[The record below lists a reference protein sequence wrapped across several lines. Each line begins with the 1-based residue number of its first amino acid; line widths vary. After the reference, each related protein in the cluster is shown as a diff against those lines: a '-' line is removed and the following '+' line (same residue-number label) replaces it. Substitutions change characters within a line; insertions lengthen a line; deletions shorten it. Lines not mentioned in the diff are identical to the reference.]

1 VRTIKLFAVIGLA
14 VALVGVLAIAQAS
27 KTVNVTCDQSQNKI
41 KVDVNP
47 VQLSL
52 TAKETVRWIFSST
65 GGNSVGA
72 CKIPGELKPVEK
84 ELKGGESLSEKAP
97 AGAAFVVIAT
107 DKADVDY
114 EVVGTTTT
122 GTVAAGKSTEVAV
135 QPGQTVKVTAKGN
148 TKVTLTFLDKDKKAI
163 TKVEKELKDW
173 GLAKIKIALDVRDL
187 LQLNP
192 SVVDWKEGGASAIT
206 GTPLKVGKS
215 NYSIQFLDKDEK
227 VLHEVKEASV
237 LTVQVTPTLTEW
249 GLIALAVLL
258 AGGMGYM
265 IYRRRPAL
273 RPAAP

>member
-84 ELKGGESLSEKAP
+84 ELQQGQSLSEKAP
-97 AGAAFVVIAT
+97 AGAAFVKITTTNAAVN
-107 DKADVDY
+107 Y
-114 EVVGTTTT
+114 EVDGTT
-122 GTVAAGKSTEVAV
+122 GTVAAGQSAEVPV
-135 QPGQTVKVTAKGN
+135 KPDQTVKVTAQGN
-148 TKVTLTFLDKDKKAI
+148 TRVTLTFLDKDKKEI
-163 TKVEKELKDW
+163 TKVEKALKDW

-192 SVVDWKEGGASAIT
+192 SVVDWKEGGESAIT
-206 GTPLKVGKS
+206 GTPLKVGESK
-215 NYSIQFLDKDEK
+215 YSIQFLDKDEK

-237 LTVQVTPTLTEW
+237 LTVQVVTPTLTEW

>member
-14 VALVGVLAIAQAS
+14 VALMGMLAIAQAS

-72 CKIPGELKPVEK
+72 CKVPGELKPVEK

-114 EVVGTTTT
+114 EVDGTK

-148 TKVTLTFLDKDKKAI
+148 TKVTPHFP
-163 TKVEKELKDW
+163 
-173 GLAKIKIALDVRDL
+173 R
-187 LQLNP
+187 
-192 SVVDWKEGGASAIT
+192 
-206 GTPLKVGKS
+206 
-215 NYSIQFLDKDEK
+215 
-227 VLHEVKEASV
+227 
-237 LTVQVTPTLTEW
+237 
-249 GLIALAVLL
+249 
-258 AGGMGYM
+258 
-265 IYRRRPAL
+265 
-273 RPAAP
+273 

>member
-1 VRTIKLFAVIGLA
+1 VRTIELFAVIGLA
-14 VALVGVLAIAQAS
+14 VALMGVLAMAQAS
-27 KTVNVTCDQSQNKI
+27 KPVNVTCEQNKI

-84 ELKGGESLSEKAP
+84 ELQQGQSLSEKAP
-97 AGAAFVVIAT
+97 AGAAFVKITTTNAAVN
-107 DKADVDY
+107 Y
-114 EVVGTTTT
+114 EVDGTT
-122 GTVAAGKSTEVAV
+122 GTVAAGQSAEVPV
-135 QPGQTVKVTAKGN
+135 KPDQTVKVTAQGN
-148 TKVTLTFLDKDKKAI
+148 TKVTLTFLDKDKKEI
-163 TKVEKELKDW
+163 TKVEKALKDW

-192 SVVDWKEGGASAIT
+192 SVVDWKEGGESAIT

>member
-1 VRTIKLFAVIGLA
+1 
-14 VALVGVLAIAQAS
+14 LVGVLAIAQAS
-27 KTVNVTCDQSQNKI
+27 KTVNVTCEQNKI

-52 TAKETVRWIFSST
+52 TAKETVRWIFS
-65 GGNSVGA
+65 GKDRDKSVGA
-72 CKIPGELKPVEK
+72 CKVQRDNVEK
-84 ELKGGESLSEKAP
+84 S
-97 AGAAFVVIAT
+97 
-107 DKADVDY
+107 
-114 EVVGTTTT
+114 
-122 GTVAAGKSTEVAV
+122 
-135 QPGQTVKVTAKGN
+135 
-148 TKVTLTFLDKDKKAI
+148 
-163 TKVEKELKDW
+163 LKDW
-173 GLAKIKIALDVRDL
+173 GLAKIEIALLDVRDL

-192 SVVDWKEGGASAIT
+192 PVVDWEDGKDSSIT
-206 GTPLKVGKS
+206 GTPLKVGESK
-215 NYSIQFLDKDEK
+215 YSIKFLDKDGK

>member
-14 VALVGVLAIAQAS
+14 VALMGVLAIAQAS

-52 TAKETVRWIFSST
+52 TAKETVRWIFS
-65 GGNSVGA
+65 GKGDKSVGA
-72 CKIPGELKPVEK
+72 CKVKRDNEEK
-84 ELKGGESLSEKAP
+84 S
-97 AGAAFVVIAT
+97 
-107 DKADVDY
+107 
-114 EVVGTTTT
+114 
-122 GTVAAGKSTEVAV
+122 
-135 QPGQTVKVTAKGN
+135 
-148 TKVTLTFLDKDKKAI
+148 
-163 TKVEKELKDW
+163 LKDW
-173 GLAKIKIALDVRDL
+173 GLAKIEIALLDVRDL

-192 SVVDWKEGGASAIT
+192 SVVDWKDGEDSAIT

-215 NYSIQFLDKDEK
+215 NYSIKFLNKEGT

>member
-14 VALVGVLAIAQAS
+14 VALMGVWAAAQAS
-27 KTVNVTCDQSQNKI
+27 KTVNVTCDQNKI

-52 TAKETVRWIFSST
+52 TAKETVRWIFS
-65 GGNSVGA
+65 GKGDKSVGA

-84 ELKGGESLSEKAP
+84 ELQQGQSLSEKAP
-97 AGAAFVVIAT
+97 AGAAFVKITTTNAAVN
-107 DKADVDY
+107 Y
-114 EVVGTTTT
+114 EVDGTT
-122 GTVAAGKSTEVAV
+122 GTVAAGQSAEVPV
-135 QPGQTVKVTAKGN
+135 KPDQTVKVTAQGN
-148 TKVTLTFLDKDKKAI
+148 TKVTLTFLDKDKKEI
-163 TKVEKELKDW
+163 TKVEKALKDW
-173 GLAKIKIALDVRDL
+173 GLAKIEIALLDVRDL

-192 SVVDWKEGGASAIT
+192 SVVDWKDGEDSAIT

-215 NYSIQFLDKDEK
+215 NYSIKFLNKEGT

>member
-1 VRTIKLFAVIGLA
+1 VRKIKLFAVIGLA
-14 VALVGVLAIAQAS
+14 VALMGVLAMAQAS
-27 KTVNVTCDQSQNKI
+27 KPVNVTCEQNQNKI

-72 CKIPGELKPVEK
+72 CKIPGELKAVEK
-84 ELKGGESLSEKAP
+84 ELQQGQSLSEKAP
-97 AGAAFVVIAT
+97 AGAAFVKITTTNAAVN
-107 DKADVDY
+107 Y
-114 EVVGTTTT
+114 EVDGTT
-122 GTVAAGKSTEVAV
+122 GTVRAGQPAQVPV
-135 QPGQTVKVTAKGN
+135 QPGQTVKVTAKGD
-148 TKVTLTFLDKDKKAI
+148 TKVTLTFLNAQGGQI
-163 TKVEKELKDW
+163 TKVETLGDW
-173 GLAKIKIALDVRDL
+173 GLAKIEIALLDVRDL

-192 SVVDWKEGGASAIT
+192 PVVDWKEGGESAIT
-206 GTPLKVGKS
+206 GTPLKVGESK
-215 NYSIQFLDKDEK
+215 YSIKFLDKDGK

>member
-14 VALVGVLAIAQAS
+14 VALMGVWAMAQAP
-27 KTVNVTCDQSQNKI
+27 KDVNVTCDQNKI

-47 VQLSL
+47 VRLSL
-52 TAKETVRWIFSST
+52 AAKETVRWIFSST
-65 GGNSVGA
+65 GDKSVGA
-72 CKIPGELKPVEK
+72 CKVQINNVER
-84 ELKGGESLSEKAP
+84 
-97 AGAAFVVIAT
+97 T
-107 DKADVDY
+107 
-114 EVVGTTTT
+114 
-122 GTVAAGKSTEVAV
+122 
-135 QPGQTVKVTAKGN
+135 
-148 TKVTLTFLDKDKKAI
+148 
-163 TKVEKELKDW
+163 LKDW

-192 SVVDWKEGGASAIT
+192 PVVDWKEGGQSVIT
-206 GTPLKVGKS
+206 GTPLKVGESK
-215 NYSIQFLDKDEK
+215 YSIQFLDKDEK